1 LERILVDI
9 AIVSSEIVYH
19 GQVFDVRQD
28 QLRLPNGNLAKIDVV
43 DHGGAVTMIPVD
55 SQGRIW
61 FVRQYRHA
69 IKKVLL
75 ELPAGAAEI
84 GETPL
89 TSAQRELREETGMA
103 AGILQEIGSFYL
115 APGYS
120 SEFMH
125 IFLASDLQP
134 APLPADEDEY
144 FTIEKVPARQA
155 VRLAETGKLEDSKSL
170 IALFWSR
177 PHLVHLG
184 LID

>member
-1 LERILVDI
+1 
-9 AIVSSEIVYH
+9 
-19 GQVFDVRQD
+19 
-28 QLRLPNGNLAKIDVV
+28 
-43 DHGGAVTMIPVD
+43 
-55 SQGRIW
+55 
-61 FVRQYRHA
+61 
-69 IKKVLL
+69 VLL

-84 GETPL
+84 GEDPL
-89 TSAQRELREETGMA
+89 TGAQRELREETGMA

-144 FTIEKVPARQA
+144 LTIEKISAREA
-155 VRLAETGKLEDSKSL
+155 IHLAETGKLEDSKSL

-177 PHLVHLG
+177 PHLIRLG